1 MVLELLLFQHKL
13 IQLQLVLVEQEEQ
26 DQIQILL
33 HQDQYQLL
41 VQLHQ
46 QVVVMVHLQD
56 LIQAEHL
63 VVQVAELVRINLILE
78 VMVINHP
85 YHLLKV
91 ILVVTD
97 VEVALTQDLLLV
109 VAELVVVVDQYKEH
123 LQIQKVEM
131 VVMEQQVQSQVPL

>member
-1 MVLELLLFQHKL
+1 
-13 IQLQLVLVEQEEQ
+13 
-26 DQIQILL
+26 
-33 HQDQYQLL
+33 
-41 VQLHQ
+41 
-46 QVVVMVHLQD
+46 
-56 LIQAEHL
+56 
-63 VVQVAELVRINLILE
+63 
-78 VMVINHP
+78 MVINHP

-91 ILVVTD
+91 ILVVMD